1 MQLHI
6 KFETHNGAQRRVPI
20 FTRLSSEHQDEKS
33 LFDQAKC
40 VFDILCKEMSDGSTG
55 SRKGDSDAT

>member
-6 KFETHNGAQRRVPI
+6 KFETQNGAQRRVPI

-33 LFDQAKC
+33 LFEQAKC
-40 VFDILCKEMSDGSTG
+40 SLDFLCKTMTEGSTG